1 MKPIAKNLL
10 EKNDFGDQSRKC
22 ETLAGF
28 RQNNCLFMQPIQ
40 TKITHFKISREK
52 KMNFANIL

>member
-28 RQNNCLFMQPIQ
+28 RQNNCLFMQPIL
-40 TKITHFKISREK
+40 TKITHLKKEK
-52 KMNFANIL
+52 NSALKKG